1 MNFPELM
8 FYAESEGFLPTRF
21 GKINSIIKDIKNYPQ
36 PTIDEETFIE
46 ICNKYEIDYA
56 TLNQKEL
63 NYILSKIR

>member
-21 GKINSIIKDIKNYPQ
+21 GKINSIIKDINDCPESAINK
-36 PTIDEETFIE
+36 ETFIE
-46 ICNKYEIDYA
+46 ICNKNEIDYT
-56 TLNQKEL
+56 TLNRKEL